1 MPETR
6 VTRNEQQIL
15 WHFKTCNNSCAFDAR
30 FLCRFF
36 YYRVINQM
44 KIYVSYEILPRE
56 RGATARRTR
65 SRRKKG
71 SETAELGKADHFN
84 VAFRSW
90 QRLEVAFFL
99 PRQTTQLIIMNNSE
113 WRREMHRN
121 LALVQLHYSTCWR
134 ISLGTL
140 ARHEHEVSVSL
151 NLGFNVD
158 FCHPHSGAEC
168 HTSSLAMFALI
179 QSRSTPL
186 TLSPAKCTE
195 WLSLHA
201 LSMSLKR

>member
-1 MPETR
+1 VTAENVDKLQKFFLLLLVVFFSLPRRQSQAMPETR

-84 VAFRSW
+84 VAFRS
-90 QRLEVAFFL
+90 
-99 PRQTTQLIIMNNSE
+99 
-113 WRREMHRN
+113 
-121 LALVQLHYSTCWR
+121 
-134 ISLGTL
+134 
-140 ARHEHEVSVSL
+140 
-151 NLGFNVD
+151 
-158 FCHPHSGAEC
+158 
-168 HTSSLAMFALI
+168 
-179 QSRSTPL
+179 
-186 TLSPAKCTE
+186 
-195 WLSLHA
+195 
-201 LSMSLKR
+201 